1 MKTTHILLIDD
12 NDIDNFI
19 TNHVITKAEI
29 AEKITIKSSAI
40 EALDYLRTIR
50 DDFEQFP
57 DLIFLDVAMPIM
69 DGFGFLNEI
78 VNFPKVSEKQCPII
92 MLTSSNN
99 AEDIVRSREY
109 NVVID
114 YFVKPLKMELL
125 ENLVNKNI
133 V

>member
-19 TNHVITKAEI
+19 THHVISKAEI
-29 AEKITIKSSAI
+29 AEKITVKNSAI
-40 EALDYLRTIR
+40 EALEYLRTIR

-57 DLIFLDVAMPIM
+57 DLIFLDVAMPLM

-78 VNFPKVSEKQCPII
+78 IKFPKLIENQCFVA

-99 AEDIVRSREY
+99 KDDIDRAMQYS
-109 NVVID
+109 VVKK
-114 YFVKPLKMELL
+114 YFNKPLKIEMLADI
-125 ENLVNKNI
+125 K
-133 V
+133 

>member
-109 NVVID
+109 SVVID

>member
-19 TNHVITKAEI
+19 THHVISKAEI
-29 AEKITIKSSAI
+29 AEKITVKNSAI
-40 EALDYLRTIR
+40 EALEYLRTIR

-57 DLIFLDVAMPIM
+57 DLIFLDVAMPLM

-78 VNFPKVSEKQCPII
+78 IKFPKLIENQCFVA

-99 AEDIVRSREY
+99 QDDIDRAMQYS
-109 NVVID
+109 VVKK
-114 YFVKPLKMELL
+114 YFNKPLKIEMLSD
-125 ENLVNKNI
+125 I
-133 V
+133 R